1 MGLLNSSPI
10 FYYMVYI
17 QHRKKTSK
25 FSYDIIN
32 LYNKLKKGVVE
43 YMKYFTLNIEDF
55 KILEIFNTLK
65 ELRESYSEIDII
77 DYMDDLDAT
86 YNNKYFVSEEFFS
99 SLIEKSKTEENNESL
114 RDIIS
119 LKEELDEMKEQYS
132 QANVEIETVHGEY
145 VKILNS
151 DNKNKETI
159 KKYEQKVSE
168 LNSLKSELELKIKEL
183 DSNIIDI
190 KNKHK
195 EKLNNVSKILAS
207 NYKPQI
213 EKKLEEILNKINNCE
228 KDIEIYREEV

>member
-1 MGLLNSSPI
+1 
-10 FYYMVYI
+10 
-17 QHRKKTSK
+17 
-25 FSYDIIN
+25 
-32 LYNKLKKGVVE
+32 
-43 YMKYFTLNIEDF
+43 MKYFTLNIEDF
-55 KILEIFNTLK
+55 KIIEIFNTLK

-99 SLIEKSKTEENNESL
+99 SLIEKSKTEENKESL

-145 VKILNS
+145 IKILNS

-159 KKYEQKVSE
+159 KEYEQKVSE

-195 EKLNNVSKILAS
+195 EKLNNVSKILGS

-213 EKKLEEILNKINNCE
+213 EKKLEEILNKINNFE
-228 KDIEIYREEV
+228 KDIEIYRKEV

>member
-1 MGLLNSSPI
+1 
-10 FYYMVYI
+10 
-17 QHRKKTSK
+17 
-25 FSYDIIN
+25 
-32 LYNKLKKGVVE
+32 
-43 YMKYFTLNIEDF
+43 MKYFTLNIEDF
-55 KILEIFNTLK
+55 KIIEIFNTLK

-99 SLIEKSKTEENNESL
+99 SLIEKSKTEENKESL

-145 VKILNS
+145 IKILNS

-168 LNSLKSELELKIKEL
+168 LNNLKSELELKIKEL
-183 DSNIIDI
+183 NSNIIDI

-195 EKLNNVSKILAS
+195 EKLNNVSKILGS

-213 EKKLEEILNKINNCE
+213 EKKLEEILNKINNFE
-228 KDIEIYREEV
+228 KDIEIYRKEV

>member
-1 MGLLNSSPI
+1 
-10 FYYMVYI
+10 
-17 QHRKKTSK
+17 
-25 FSYDIIN
+25 
-32 LYNKLKKGVVE
+32 
-43 YMKYFTLNIEDF
+43 MKYFTLNIEDF
-55 KILEIFNTLK
+55 KIIEIFNTLK

-99 SLIEKSKTEENNESL
+99 SLIEKSKTEENKESL

-145 VKILNS
+145 IKILNS

-168 LNSLKSELELKIKEL
+168 LNNLKSELELKIKEL
-183 DSNIIDI
+183 NSNIIDI

-195 EKLNNVSKILAS
+195 EKLNNVSKILGS